1 MKQIITILLLSIT
14 TVILA
19 QDNVLVIYIDASEA
33 KENLIEIQDDV
44 KQLIANK
51 PNHKLF
57 LFISNGLNPFLTNK
71 SSEAGKILNRL
82 RIGSRPAPD
91 HTFDTKE
98 LNKAM
103 LENQYI
109 SNINNITQS
118 DGLENKIEI
127 HVYTAKVNK
136 NTIELKLVE
145 PFLYSNRLKH
155 AEKNQINCSVEY
167 SIY

>member
-1 MKQIITILLLSIT
+1 MKQITTILLLSIT

-19 QDNVLVIYIDASEA
+19 QENVLVIYIDASES

-44 KQLIANK
+44 KKLITNK

-57 LFISNGLNPFLTNK
+57 LFISNGRNPFFTNK
-71 SSEAGKILNRL
+71 RSEAGKTLNRL
-82 RIGSRPAPD
+82 RIGSRPSPD
-91 HTFDTKE
+91 HTFDTKK

-103 LENQYI
+103 LDNEYI
-109 SNINNITQS
+109 SNISNITQS

-127 HVYTAKVNK
+127 YVYTAEENK
-136 NTIELKLVE
+136 KSIELKLVE